1 MAKPR
6 MTAAQWQA
14 VAMQYA
20 MLATA
25 ATRASIAGRLG
36 ESSAYTNRDLYTA
49 LGYVKDPT
57 WSGHYL
63 PAFRRNPIAR
73 AVIQRP
79 VNESWRLTPAVIESE
94 AEETPFEEAWGTLW
108 KRLRLQT
115 KFKRLDKL
123 ATLGQYGALLIGF
136 NDGKTDLSQPVGRV
150 AEGGILYVT
159 PYSEGTARITDYD
172 TDPTSERYGL
182 PTYYQMQTGTGSSTG
197 TKRIHWSRVIH
208 VVEDN
213 DESEVMGN
221 PALEV
226 VYNFVTDMEKVAG
239 GAGEMFWRGAWP
251 GLLFK
256 LDPEATV
263 DPTTITDMKTQTE
276 DYINSLRRTMSLQG
290 VDVQQLSPQV
300 VDPTGHVGVLV
311 DLIAAGKEIPK
322 RILMGS
328 ERGELASTQDKTAW
342 SETISTRRVE
352 YCEGQ
357 ILRPF
362 IDRCI
367 EYGAL
372 PAPANDYTI
381 EWPDL
386 LAASDAERATVGE
399 TVSRTVATY
408 ANSLDARDVLPLD
421 SFYSLVLGYDQ
432 DQIDKINEQ
441 REQEQREADTDD
453 DLEQQPRMELPIEE
467 LPTEEEPNAI

>member
-1 MAKPR
+1 
-6 MTAAQWQA
+6 
-14 VAMQYA
+14 
-20 MLATA
+20 
-25 ATRASIAGRLG
+25 
-36 ESSAYTNRDLYTA
+36 
-49 LGYVKDPT
+49 
-57 WSGHYL
+57 
-63 PAFRRNPIAR
+63 
-73 AVIQRP
+73 
-79 VNESWRLTPAVIESE
+79 
-94 AEETPFEEAWGTLW
+94 
-108 KRLRLQT
+108 
-115 KFKRLDKL
+115 
-123 ATLGQYGALLIGF
+123 
-136 NDGKTDLSQPVGRV
+136 
-150 AEGGILYVT
+150 
-159 PYSEGTARITDYD
+159 
-172 TDPTSERYGL
+172 
-182 PTYYQMQTGTGSSTG
+182 
-197 TKRIHWSRVIH
+197 VIH

-263 DPTTITDMKTQTE
+263 DPTTIADMKTQTE
-276 DYINSLRRTMSLQG
+276 DYINSLRRTMSMQG

-300 VDPTGHVGVLV
+300 ADPTGQVGVLV

-342 SETISTRRVE
+342 AETISMRRVE

-372 PAPANDYTI
+372 PAPADDYTI

-441 REQEQREADTDD
+441 REQEQREADTDE
-453 DLEQQPRMELPIEE
+453 DLEQQPQMELPIEE
-467 LPTEEEPNAI
+467 ESNAV